1 MKKVC
6 ANLRV
11 YTIKITNCEKQEL
24 LPLTKNREIQTYAN
38 KNSMKSLMKNK
49 TIVRFGIT
57 AITQGTTHS
66 IYNLRY

>member
-6 ANLRV
+6 ANLKV

-38 KNSMKSLMKNK
+38 KNLMKSLMKNK
-49 TIVRFGIT
+49 TIIRFGIT
-57 AITQGTTHS
+57 AITQGDHS
-66 IYNLRY
+66 